1 MPPREQ
7 ILRRLEEIRLEEK
20 QLRALLER
28 LEKDEPAPPNVT
40 VTRIGDPM
48 VNPPK
53 R

>member
-28 LEKDEPAPPNVT
+28 LEKEQAS
-40 VTRIGDPM
+40 
-48 VNPPK
+48 PPK
-53 R
+53 PKR